1 MYNLCLIA
9 IFKNESHILREWINH
24 YLNQG
29 VQKFFLIDNGSTDNY
44 YSIIEPFI
52 IKKIIFLV
60 RDDKPHS
67 QIELYNK
74 YFLNICKRYKWAI
87 ICDLDEF
94 IYARRGFK
102 KITGYLQ
109 YINNYKHISQIF
121 IPWKVFGSNEYNTLD
136 KPQPKS
142 VIKSFTKRLDYN
154 RYRPFEEVLLK
165 EEPPIHRL
173 NKPDQNN
180 IIESFSFINN
190 NNIHKPRNQV
200 LLKKEREI
208 FTYTKCIIKTK
219 FLLKFDIHQHIMIP
233 LFNNMFNF
241 IMPNNKNN
249 IHENRTFC
257 EINENILN
265 SSFLNLNHYCI
276 QSLDFYLKVKITRDD
291 AVYNINERNI
301 KLFYK
306 YDNNC
311 NEKEDYELSE
321 ISNNYIIVDL

>member
-1 MYNLCLIA
+1 M
-9 IFKNESHILREWINH
+9 
-24 YLNQG
+24 
-29 VQKFFLIDNGSTDNY
+29 
-44 YSIIEPFI
+44 
-52 IKKIIFLV
+52 
-60 RDDKPHS
+60 
-67 QIELYNK
+67 
-74 YFLNICKRYKWAI
+74 
-87 ICDLDEF
+87 
-94 IYARRGFK
+94 
-102 KITGYLQ
+102 
-109 YINNYKHISQIF
+109 
-121 IPWKVFGSNEYNTLD
+121 D

-165 EEPPIHRL
+165 
-173 NKPDQNN
+173 
-180 IIESFSFINN
+180 
-190 NNIHKPRNQV
+190 
-200 LLKKEREI
+200 KKREI

-241 IMPNNKNN
+241 IMPNNNNN

-257 EINENILN
+257 KINENILN

>member
-52 IKKIIFLV
+52 IKKKIFLV

-94 IYARRGFK
+94 IYARIGFK

-154 RYRPFEEVLLK
+154 RYRPFEE
-165 EEPPIHRL
+165 
-173 NKPDQNN
+173 
-180 IIESFSFINN
+180 
-190 NNIHKPRNQV
+190 V

-276 QSLDFYLKVKITRDD
+276 QSLNFYLKVKITRDD

>member
-9 IFKNESHILREWINH
+9 IFKNESHILKEWIIH

-44 YSIIEPFI
+44 YSIIEPYI
-52 IKKIIFLV
+52 IKKNIYLV
-60 RDDKPHS
+60 IDSTPHS

-74 YFLNICKRYKWAI
+74 YFLNLCKNYKWAI

-94 IYARRGFK
+94 IYAKNGFN
-102 KITGYLQ
+102 KITSYLK
-109 YINNYKHISQIF
+109 YINNYKHITQIF
-121 IPWKVFGSNEYNTLD
+121 IPWKVFGSNEYNSLD
-136 KPQPKS
+136 KKQPKS
-142 VIKSFTKRLDYN
+142 VIKSFTKRLNYN

-165 EEPPIHRL
+165 EEITIPIL
-173 NKPDQNN
+173 NNSQSTNVIN
-180 IIESFSFINN
+180 SFSFINKN
-190 NNIHKPRNQV
+190 PRKQV
-200 LLKKEREI
+200 FLKKKEI
-208 FTYTKCIIKTK
+208 FTYTKCIVKTK
-219 FLLKFDIHQHIMIP
+219 YLLKLDIHQHIMIP

-257 EINENILN
+257 KINENILN

-276 QSLDFYLKVKITRDD
+276 QSLDFYSRVKIVRND
-291 AVYNINERNI
+291 AVYNINSRNTE
-301 KLFYK
+301 LFYK

-311 NEKEDYELSE
+311 NEKDDYELSE
-321 ISNNYIIVDL
+321 ISNNYINVDL